1 MRSCSS
7 AVSVGSFSKSD
18 LANVRVKFP
27 LIVLSVT
34 STHGPASRG
43 RGDAYL
49 LTYPIYR
56 SQSDTVAYPAAIPS
70 HPFSLSHP
78 ALLFDVQE
86 RASVRS
92 CAVISSKGPL
102 LCGTAAT
109 GSTLRHRGAARRDWL
124 ASAVPALICVRNR
137 LASCTPLHTG
147 VVLSHTETSGHSTQ
161 EDPRPVL
168 RTSAVENTELEPLV
182 KPPENR
188 MVACGNV
195 H

>member
-124 ASAVPALICVRNR
+124 GQRCACAHLCPQQMGIVYSAAHGSGSIPYRDFR
-137 LASCTPLHTG
+137 SFDTGGSTPR
-147 VVLSHTETSGHSTQ
+147 S
-161 EDPRPVL
+161 PY
-168 RTSAVENTELEPLV
+168 
-182 KPPENR
+182 
-188 MVACGNV
+188 
-195 H
+195 